1 MSTPPITPFDL
12 GVAPVDGLTV
22 LEASAGTGKTYSLA
36 GLTVLGLATGRVT
49 TREVLVVTFT
59 EAATAELSGRLR
71 RRLADAVD
79 LLTRPDGRTGDD
91 TVDRLLLDCA
101 DDERSARAIR
111 LTAALAEFDAMT
123 VSTIHGFCQRL
134 LSAAGATAV
143 SVSGEDSDI
152 DEVVT
157 ERLRQR
163 LEAAAA
169 LLVVATEAW
178 SS

>member
-79 LLTRPDGRTGDD
+79 PSRRATRRFAGGSGLLPR
-91 TVDRLLLDCA
+91 VV
-101 DDERSARAIR
+101 RSGAQNCG
-111 LTAALAEFDAMT
+111 LAGSINGWQT
-123 VSTIHGFCQRL
+123 SN
-134 LSAAGATAV
+134 
-143 SVSGEDSDI
+143 
-152 DEVVT
+152 
-157 ERLRQR
+157 
-163 LEAAAA
+163 
-169 LLVVATEAW
+169 
-178 SS
+178 